1 MDKHDT
7 PRAQPP
13 SAYDPTE
20 GAQQERWVIDPV
32 RSPLTFSLRHI
43 VVQRI
48 NGRFGRWG
56 GTLYIDRG
64 QPSLSSA
71 EVWIDLASI
80 TTGDPQ
86 RDEHVRS
93 AEFLDVEQFPR
104 AVFRSELVQVRD
116 HHVTIDGR
124 LALHGLSRD
133 VRVEVDI
140 GRTEKAAGGQM
151 RGHYTARATLD
162 RQAFGLHW
170 NQDLDVGG
178 IVVGDQVDIGAE
190 IEVVR
195 VADDDGHGLPRRG

>member
-178 IVVGDQVDIGAE
+178 IVVADQVDIRAE